1 MIKTCLKLSLPNLS
15 QGNGNLRY
23 KVILNGL
30 GLQEINFP
38 WILIDKN

>member
-1 MIKTCLKLSLPNLS
+1 MSLPNLS
-15 QGNGNLRY
+15 QGNIVSLSYKIILNLR
-23 KVILNGL
+23 